1 MSTPEEIDGQIK
13 KAKGLAQ
20 SMANQLPPHLSRTVR
35 YLDEDLEVLEEW
47 REEIDADGVDAL
59 AGAPTVVET
68 ALLRVNFLQD
78 EVGESD
84 ASLKK
89 RLEELEDALAAL
101 QDTADG
107 LKITA
112 DAFVTYVNASF
123 AARYVEPK
131 IRVGAILSD
140 AGREDV
146 DELGLYPLDGL
157 YGTAIPDLAFPAN
170 REVDLSKEHRTYW
183 QSESDGGSI
192 A

>member
-13 KAKGLAQ
+13 KAQGLTQ
-20 SMANQLPPHLSRTVR
+20 SLADQLTPHLSRTVR

-47 REEIDADGVDAL
+47 NEEVDAEGVDVL

-78 EVGESD
+78 EVGEAD
-84 ASLKK
+84 TGLQQ
-89 RLEELEDALAAL
+89 RLEELKAALATL
-101 QDTADG
+101 QDTVDE
-107 LKITA
+107 LNITK

-123 AARYVEPK
+123 AARYVQPE
-131 IRVGAILSD
+131 IRVGTILSD

-170 REVDLSKEHRTYW
+170 RDADLSEENRTYW

>member
-1 MSTPEEIDGQIK
+1 MSTPDEIDGQIS
-13 KAKGLAQ
+13 KAQGLGK
-20 SMANQLPPHLSRTVR
+20 SLGEQLTPHLSRTVR
-35 YLDEDLEVLEEW
+35 HLSEDLEVLEAWNTDVNAE
-47 REEIDADGVDAL
+47 GVDAL
-59 AGAPTVVET
+59 AGAPTVVAT

-78 EVGESD
+78 EISEADPG
-84 ASLKK
+84 LQQ
-89 RLEELEDALAAL
+89 RLEELADTLATL
-101 QDTADG
+101 QDTVNG
-107 LKITA
+107 LDITA

-123 AARYVEPK
+123 AARYVQTK
-131 IRVGAILSD
+131 VRVGAILSD

-170 REVDLSKEHRTYW
+170 REVDLSEEHRTYW